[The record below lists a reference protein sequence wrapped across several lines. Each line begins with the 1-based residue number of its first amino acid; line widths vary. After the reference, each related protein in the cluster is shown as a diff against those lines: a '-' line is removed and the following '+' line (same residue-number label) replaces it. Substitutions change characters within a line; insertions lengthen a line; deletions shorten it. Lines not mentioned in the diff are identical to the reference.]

1 MEDGDRSPGCG
12 ARKEGCNA
20 RQEDWSFQKGLEAA
34 TTKNVTVLL
43 ALFHKLSCC
52 KVASVG
58 ASSMCFRLELL
69 LHFFVTAACKSQKVN
84 PPRTCG
90 TEGKRCRCNVYA
102 WGKIRHCYCDHD
114 RAGARLQLFDAHPP
128 DTEEDVEQ
136 TAIVLT
142 ENKA

>member
-84 PPRTCG
+84 PSRSNSLVAQKGRNAAATSMHRAKSGIVIAVTTVQEPICNCSPRILRIPR
-90 TEGKRCRCNVYA
+90 KMSCR
-102 WGKIRHCYCDHD
+102 
-114 RAGARLQLFDAHPP
+114 Q
-128 DTEEDVEQ
+128 Q
-136 TAIVLT
+136 
-142 ENKA
+142 